1 MPRVAVVTQARTG
14 STRLPGKVLLHAG
27 GRTFLDHH
35 LDRLHRTG
43 IDVVVA
49 TTTNPLDDPIAE
61 LATARGVTAHRG
73 SEHDVLARY
82 AGAVRELG
90 LDVVVRVTSDCPL
103 VDPAMVS
110 EAVAAWTAAGDPDLY
125 LSNALVR
132 TFPRGFDLEVFG
144 GARLLRAD
152 AQATAAHQRE
162 HVTPWLYESAG
173 ARLRNL
179 ARSED
184 RSAYRV
190 TLDTTE
196 DLVLLRVLFEE
207 HEAHLLDCDG
217 VVAVL
222 DAHPELVALNAHVG
236 QKALRG

>member
-1 MPRVAVVTQARTG
+1 MARVAVVTQARTG
-14 STRLPGKVLLHAG
+14 STRLPGKVLLQAG
-27 GRTFLDHH
+27 GRAFLDHH

-43 IDVVVA
+43 LELVVA

-61 LATARGVTAHRG
+61 LAAARGVTVHRG

-103 VDPAMVS
+103 IDSGVVTD
-110 EAVAAWTAAGDPDLY
+110 AVAAWTSAEDPDLY

-144 GARLLRAD
+144 GAHLLRAD

-162 HVTPWLYESAG
+162 HVTPWLYESVG

-190 TLDTTE
+190 TLDTVE
-196 DLVLLRVLFEE
+196 DLALLRALIEE
-207 HEAHLLDCDG
+207 HDAHVLDCDG
-217 VVAVL
+217 VVEVL
-222 DAHPELVALNAHVG
+222 DAHPELVAVNAHVG
-236 QKALRG
+236 QKALRA